1 MREEFLHYLWRVAAF
16 DLRDL
21 KTTDGRSIQI
31 LHFGTHNTNAGP
43 DFSGARLRI
52 DGMEWAGNVEMH
64 VKASEWYDHQHQ
76 DDPAY
81 ENVILHV
88 VLEEDQA
95 VYLANG
101 ERIPCL
107 DLRGRVPAHLIHN
120 YWRLSHNE
128 YWIPCQTQ
136 ITSVPPP
143 IRQQW
148 LDQVLLERLGRRSE
162 ELEKR
167 LEDCH
172 RDWEEL
178 FYRSIARSLGGKV
191 NDDAME
197 MLARSVPLRILLRH
211 KHSLLQAEALL
222 FGQSGLLPEDP
233 EEDYPKLLRREY
245 QLLRTKYKLRPLPV
259 AVWRYL
265 RLRPANFPTIR
276 IAQLAR
282 LLNTTG
288 QLFGKTLAATT
299 TKELENMYA
308 VELSNYWREHFRFGK
323 VVERS
328 SRKLGLSSV
337 RSLLI
342 NTVAPMLDLY
352 GRLRDNEHYRQR
364 ALQVL
369 TDLPGEQNQ
378 LIRKWAANG
387 MKVANAAD
395 SQALLELKRY
405 YCDRSRCLEC
415 SIGCAVLKRKDGP
428 APLLSLNEEAL
439 LYAYQM
445 QD

>member
-1 MREEFLHYLWRVAAF
+1 MREDFLHYLWRTATF

-21 KTTDGRSIQI
+21 KTTAGQSIDI
-31 LHFGTHNTNAGP
+31 INFGTHNSNAGP
-43 DFSGARLRI
+43 DFKSARLRI
-52 DGMEWAGNVEMH
+52 DGIEWAGNVEMH
-64 VKASEWYDHQHQ
+64 VKASEWYDHHHQ

-88 VLEEDQA
+88 VLEEDQP
-95 VYLANG
+95 VFLANG

-136 ITSVPPP
+136 ITSVPAAD
-143 IRQQW
+143 RQQW
-148 LDQVLLERLGRRSE
+148 LEQVLAERLARRSA
-162 ELEKR
+162 ELHKS
-167 LEDCH
+167 LENCH

-178 FYRSIARSLGGKV
+178 FYRSIARSMGGKV

-211 KHSLLQAEALL
+211 KHSLLQVEALL
-222 FGQSGLLPEDP
+222 FGQSGLIPEAP
-233 EEDYPKLLRREY
+233 EEDYSKLLLREY
-245 QLLRTKYKLRPLPV
+245 KLLQTKYQLRPLPP

-282 LLNTTG
+282 LLTTTG
-288 QLFGKTLAATT
+288 QLFGKTLAAAS
-299 TKELENMYA
+299 TKELENMYT

-328 SRKLGLSSV
+328 SRKLGIGSV

-352 GRLRDNEHYRQR
+352 GKLRDNERYRLR
-364 ALQVL
+364 ALEIL
-369 TDLPGEQNQ
+369 RDLPGEQNQ

-387 MKVANAAD
+387 MKANNAAD

-415 SIGCAVLKRKDGP
+415 QIGCAVLKRTDGP
-428 APLLSLNEEAL
+428 APLLSLNEESL